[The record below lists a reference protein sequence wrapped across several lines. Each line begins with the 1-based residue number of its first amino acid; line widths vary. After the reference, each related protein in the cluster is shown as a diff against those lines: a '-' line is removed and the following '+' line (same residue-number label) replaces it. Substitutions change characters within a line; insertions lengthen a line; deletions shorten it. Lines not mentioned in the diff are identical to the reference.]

1 MAITKPY
8 TFQAGTKARASEVN
22 QDFDILYSEVNRLG
36 TEILNIGVDI
46 QDVSDGK
53 ANVNGN
59 ATQRFQLANPENSY
73 DGVNKGYLEKSIA
86 NIKDYISGYIITK
99 DTDNSIIVSPGSCY
113 DSTFTTVLNTTGNI
127 TKENINQGAGLTYYV
142 YVIGDSTGAQT
153 DILLSSKSV
162 NPDTPSGYSLHRLLG
177 SFITDEDS
185 KISEIIYYGNDPF
198 KNNNIESI
206 LNLIALD
213 YANGISI
220 SSVPTTSKTYKA
232 PDNGA
237 YIATTFRNS
246 GTVTLYINGVST
258 PYITRDTAQGG
269 SYNNMYVPLKKGDT
283 IGWNSGLD
291 YHVARFYRYRK

>member
-1 MAITKPY
+1 
-8 TFQAGTKARASEVN
+8 
-22 QDFDILYSEVNRLG
+22 
-36 TEILNIGVDI
+36 
-46 QDVSDGK
+46 
-53 ANVNGN
+53 
-59 ATQRFQLANPENSY
+59 LANPENSY

-86 NIKDYISGYIITK
+86 NIKDYISGYTIIK

-127 TKENINQGAGLTYYV
+127 TKENINQGANLTYYV
-142 YVIGDSTGAQT
+142 YVIGDNTGAQT

-162 NPDTPSGYSLHRLLG
+162 NPDTPSGYSLPRLLG
-177 SFITDEDS
+177 SFTTDEDS
-185 KISEIIYYGNDPF
+185 KISEIIYYGNSTDR
-198 KNNNIESI
+198 NNNSESI
-206 LNLIALD
+206 LQGFLSSISLD

-220 SSVPTTSKTYKA
+220 GSTPTTSKTYTA

-237 YIATTFRNS
+237 YVATTFRNS

-258 PYITRDTAQGG
+258 PYVTRDTAQGG

-291 YHVARFYRYRK
+291 YHVAKFYRYRK